1 MNSFFTHLRRFCV
14 GAVLLTI
21 AQQAAAQSPTIQ
33 WNRAFGGS
41 GEDRLTVVQPTAD
54 GGYILG
60 GFSPSGIS
68 SSKTQASF
76 GGIDYWIVKLDATG
90 TKQWDKTFG
99 GSNDDKLSSLQQ
111 TADGGYIIG
120 GQSNSGASG
129 SKTQAGM
136 GGFDLWV
143 LKLDATGTKVWDKT
157 FGSGANERLA
167 SVHQTAD
174 GSYALA
180 AETGSGIEGDRSEAG
195 QGALDYWLL
204 KLDATG
210 TKVWDH
216 SLGGSNNDIL
226 NAMQPTADGGY
237 LLGGFSYSGASGDK
251 SQGTRGNA
259 DYDFWVVKVDNM
271 GVKQWD
277 TTLGGTGFDNL
288 TSAVQANDGG
298 YLVGGFSNSPVSG
311 EKTQGVRGDFDNW
324 IVKLSPTGTKLWDK
338 TFGGDGYDSLNG
350 LQQTDDHGY
359 VFGSQSNS
367 GINGEKTQANMGPSN
382 TPDYW
387 VVKVDSAGFKQWDGT
402 YGGAQDEVLTSLKQ
416 SADGG
421 FILGGFSSSGATGT
435 RTQASEG
442 SFDYWV
448 VKLSDV
454 TISATSTA
462 TQNAKFSIYP
472 NPASRNFSVQLSA
485 KAPHSGLRL
494 QLFDAS
500 GRLVWQ
506 QAASNMSSNNIP
518 VRLPGLGA
526 GLYLLRIDGPA
537 GYSQAQ
543 RLTLE

>member
-1 MNSFFTHLRRFCV
+1 MKSLFTQLSRACL
-14 GAVLLTI
+14 GIILLATT
-21 AQQAAAQSPTIQ
+21 QQVAAQAPTIQ

-41 GEDRLTVVQPTAD
+41 GDDRLTVVQPTAD

-60 GFSPSGIS
+60 GFSPSGVS

-76 GGIDYWIVKLDATG
+76 GGIDYWVVKLDASG

-111 TADGGYIIG
+111 TTDGGYIIG

-129 SKTQAGM
+129 SKTQSGM
-136 GGFDLWV
+136 GGFDLWI
-143 LKLDATGTKVWDKT
+143 LKLDAAGTKTWDKT

-167 SVHQTAD
+167 TVRQIAD
-174 GSYALA
+174 GSYVLA
-180 AETGSGIEGDRSEAG
+180 AETGSGIDGDRSEAG

-216 SLGGSNNDIL
+216 SFGGNNNDIL

-251 SQGTRGNA
+251 SQGTRGSA
-259 DYDFWVVKVDNM
+259 DYDFWVVKVNGM

-277 TTLGGTGFDNL
+277 ATLGGTGFDNL
-288 TSAVQANDGG
+288 TSVVQANDGG

-324 IVKLSPTGTKLWDK
+324 IVKLSPTGTKVWDK

-359 VFGSQSNS
+359 IFGSQSNS
-367 GINGEKTQANMGPSN
+367 GVNGEKTHANMGPSN

-387 VVKVDSAGFKQWDGT
+387 VVKVDSVGTKQWDGT

-416 SADGG
+416 TADGG
-421 FILGGFSSSGATGT
+421 AILGGFSSSGISGT
-435 RTQASEG
+435 RSQASEG

-454 TISATSTA
+454 VISATSTA
-462 TQNAKFSIYP
+462 VKNAKFSIYP
-472 NPASRNFSVQLSA
+472 NPATRNLTVQLPASA
-485 KAPHSGLRL
+485 PRTGLQL

-500 GRLVWQ
+500 GRVVWRQMPSNLSVNDILVH
-506 QAASNMSSNNIP
+506 
-518 VRLPGLGA
+518 LPSLGA
-526 GLYLLRIDGPA
+526 GLYLLRINGPE

>member
-1 MNSFFTHLRRFCV
+1 MKSLFTQFRRVCI
-14 GAVLLTI
+14 GATLLAFGQHAS
-21 AQQAAAQSPTIQ
+21 AQTPTIQ

-41 GEDRLTVVQPTAD
+41 GDDRLTIVQPTAD

-60 GFSPSGIS
+60 GFSSSSTS

-90 TKQWDKTFG
+90 AKQWDKTFG
-99 GSNDDKLSSLQQ
+99 GGNDDKLSSVQQ

-120 GQSNSGASG
+120 GQSSSGASG
-129 SKTQAGM
+129 SKTQASM

-143 LKLDATGTKVWDKT
+143 LKLDATGTMVWDKT
-157 FGSGANERLA
+157 FGSGANDRLA
-167 SVHQTAD
+167 NARQLAD
-174 GSYALA
+174 GSYILA
-180 AETGSGIEGDRSEAG
+180 AESGSGIDGDRSEAG

-216 SLGGSNNDIL
+216 SFGGNNNDIL

-251 SQGTRGNA
+251 SQGTRGGS
-259 DYDFWVVKVDNM
+259 DYDFWVLKADSL

-288 TSAVQANDGG
+288 TSMVQANDGG
-298 YLVGGFSNSPVSG
+298 YLVGGFSNSPISG
-311 EKTQGVRGDFDNW
+311 EKTQGVRGDYDNW
-324 IVKLSPTGTKLWDK
+324 IVKLSPTGTKLWDF

-359 VFGSQSNS
+359 IFGSQSNS
-367 GINGEKTQANMGPSN
+367 GVNGEKTQANMGPSN

-387 VVKVDSAGFKQWDGT
+387 VVKVDSAGTKQWDGT
-402 YGGAQDEVLTSLKQ
+402 YGGAQDEVLTSLSQ
-416 SADGG
+416 TTDGG
-421 FILGGFSSSGATGT
+421 FILGGFSSSGVSGT
-435 RTQASEG
+435 RSEASEG

-448 VKLSDV
+448 VKISDV
-454 TISATSTA
+454 VISSTSKAVKSSTF
-462 TQNAKFSIYP
+462 NIYP
-472 NPASRNFSVQLSA
+472 NPAARNLTVQLPVS
-485 KAPHSGLRL
+485 APHNNLRL

-500 GRLVWQ
+500 GRIVWQ
-506 QAASNMSSNNIP
+506 QSAIKLADDSMP
-518 VRLPGLGA
+518 VNLLGLGA
-526 GLYLLRIDGPA
+526 GLYLLRIDGPE

>member
-1 MNSFFTHLRRFCV
+1 M
-14 GAVLLTI
+14 
-21 AQQAAAQSPTIQ
+21 
-33 WNRAFGGS
+33 
-41 GEDRLTVVQPTAD
+41 QPTAD

-68 SSKTQASF
+68 GSKTQASF
-76 GGIDYWIVKLDATG
+76 GGIDYWVVKLDATG
-90 TKQWDKTFG
+90 VKQWDKTFG
-99 GSNDDKLSSLQQ
+99 GSNDDKLSSLHQ

-129 SKTQAGM
+129 SKTQSGM

-174 GSYALA
+174 GGYAVA

-204 KLDATG
+204 KLDTTG

-259 DYDFWVVKVDNM
+259 DYDFWVVKVDSA
-271 GVKQWD
+271 GAKQWD
-277 TTLGGTGFDNL
+277 ATLGGAGFDNL
-288 TSAVQANDGG
+288 TSVVQANGGG

-324 IVKLSPTGTKLWDK
+324 IVKLSPTGTKVWDK

-350 LQQTDDHGY
+350 LQQTDDQGY
-359 VFGSQSNS
+359 IFGSQSNS
-367 GINGEKTQANMGPSN
+367 GVNGEKTQANMGPNN

-387 VVKVDSAGFKQWDGT
+387 VVKVDSMGVKQWDGT

-416 SADGG
+416 TADGG
-421 FILGGFSSSGATGT
+421 VILGGFSSSGVSGT
-435 RTQASEG
+435 RSQASEG

-454 TISATSTA
+454 VISATSATA
-462 TQNAKFSIYP
+462 NHSKLNLYP
-472 NPASRNFSVQLSA
+472 NPAARNLTVQLPA
-485 KAPHSGLRL
+485 QAPRAGL
-494 QLFDAS
+494 QLQLVDAN
-500 GRLVWQ
+500 GRMVWQ
-506 QAASNMSSNNIP
+506 QTTSSLATGDISIH
-518 VRLPGLGA
+518 LPGLSA
-526 GLYLLRIDGPA
+526 GLYLLRINGPE

>member
-1 MNSFFTHLRRFCV
+1 MNSLFTQLRQVYV
-14 GAVLLTI
+14 GAVLLASTHYAT
-21 AQQAAAQSPTIQ
+21 AQTPTIQ

-41 GEDRLTVVQPTAD
+41 GDDRLTIVQPTAD

-60 GFSPSGIS
+60 GYSPSGVS

-76 GGIDYWIVKLDATG
+76 GGIDYWVVKLDATG
-90 TKQWDKTFG
+90 TKQWDKTYG
-99 GSNDDKLSSLQQ
+99 GSSDDKLSSLQQ

-143 LKLDATGTKVWDKT
+143 LKLDASGNKLWDKT
-157 FGSGANERLA
+157 FGSGANDRLA
-167 SVHQTAD
+167 TVHQMAD

-216 SLGGSNNDIL
+216 SFGGNNNDIL

-251 SQGTRGNA
+251 SQGTRGGT
-259 DYDFWVVKVDNM
+259 DYDFWVVKVNDL
-271 GVKQWD
+271 GIKQWD
-277 TTLGGTGFDNL
+277 ATLGGTGFDNL
-288 TSAVQANDGG
+288 TSMVQANDGG
-298 YLVGGFSNSPVSG
+298 FLVGGFSNSPVSG
-311 EKTQGVRGDFDNW
+311 EKTQGTRGDYDNW
-324 IVKLSPTGTKLWDK
+324 IVKLSPSGTKLWDF

-359 VFGSQSNS
+359 IFGSQSNS
-367 GINGEKTQANMGPSN
+367 SISGEKTQANMGPSN

-387 VVKVDSAGFKQWDGT
+387 VVKVDSAGTKQWDGT
-402 YGGAQDEVLTSLKQ
+402 YGGTQDEVLTTLKQ
-416 SADGG
+416 TSDGG
-421 FILGGFSSSGATGT
+421 FILGGFSSSGVSGT
-435 RTQASEG
+435 RSQASEG

-448 VKLSDV
+448 VKLSEV
-454 TISATSTA
+454 IVSATASA
-462 TQNAKFSIYP
+462 AKGARFAVYP
-472 NPASRNFSVQLSA
+472 NPTARDFTVQLPA
-485 KAPHSGLRL
+485 TAPLTGFHL

-500 GRLVWQ
+500 GRAVWQ
-506 QAASNMSSNNIP
+506 QEHIYLESRSIP
-518 VRLPGLGA
+518 VHLPELGA
-526 GLYLLRIDGPA
+526 GLYLLRIDGPQ
-537 GYSQAQ
+537 GFSQAQ